1 MKLHSSLLFFSSIFH
16 FYTLSSSLNSD
27 GLALLSFKTHWT
39 SLPPL
44 INSTWNPSHSTPC
57 SWAGLKCNSFH
68 RVISLN
74 LSCLD
79 IYGQLGPQIANCTQ
93 LQHLDLSYNYFNGQ
107 IPQSFTNLHNLKY
120 LDLSVNILTAPFP
133 HFLSQIPLLKVLD
146 LSYNQLHGSIST
158 TIANMTHL
166 QELYLKYNNFS
177 GSIPSSIGNCT
188 QLQDLYLNDNQL
200 EGVLPYSLNNLNEL
214 LNFDVANNKLTGTIP
229 LGSSGCRNLQFLDI
243 SFNDFG
249 SGIPYSIGNYTALS
263 QFAAVKSNLVGPIP
277 SSIGLLT
284 KLSVL
289 RLSEN
294 HLSGKIPS
302 EIGNCKSL
310 TELHLYSNRLDGKI
324 PSELGKLSELRDLEL
339 FSNQLRGEIPL
350 EIWKI
355 RGLEYL
361 FVYNNSLSGELP
373 VEMTELKNLKNI
385 SLFNNMFSGVI
396 PQSLGINSS
405 LVQLDFVN
413 NRFTGNLP
421 PNLCYGRKLSVL
433 NMGINQLQG
442 RIPLDVGR
450 CTTLRRVILKQNKFN
465 GPLPEFE
472 RNTNLLYM
480 EISNNE
486 INGSIPSSLGNCT
499 NLTDLML
506 SMNKLSGSIPPEL
519 GSLVNLRTLNLAHN
533 DLEGPLPFQL
543 ANCTKMD
550 KFDVGFNFLNGSLPS
565 SLQKWTKLNTLVLN
579 ENRFS
584 GGIPEFLSAFK
595 DLSELQLGG
604 NMFGGKIPNSVGTL
618 QNLIYGLNL
627 SSNGLIGDIPVEIGK
642 LKSLL
647 MMDLS
652 RNNLT
657 GSIQVL
663 DDLPSL
669 VEISISNNS
678 FQGPVPKMLMKRFNS
693 RLSSF
698 SGNPGLCISC
708 SPSSGFVC
716 NESSYVKPCDN
727 NNNSMS
733 NKGLSKVAIVMIAIG
748 SSIFVVLLL
757 MGLVY
762 IFGRKSKQQ
771 VHITDNGGPSSL
783 LNKVMEATSNLN
795 DRYIIGRGAHGVVY
809 KANVSQ
815 DKAFAVKKLAFAVS
829 KGKNLSM
836 VREIQTLGQIK
847 HRNLVKLEN
856 FWLRQDYGL
865 ILYSYMPNGSL
876 YDVLHEKKPA
886 PSLEWNVRYKIAI
899 GIAHGLTYLHYDCV
913 PPIVHRDIKPNN
925 ILLDSDMEPH
935 IADFGIAKL
944 LDQSST
950 SNPSL
955 SVPGTIGYI
964 APENAYTT
972 VSSRECDVYS
982 YGVVLLELIT
992 RKKVV
997 DSSFPEGTDLV
1008 GWVRLLWSETGEI
1021 NQIVDSSLA
1030 NECLDTN
1037 IMENVAEVLMV
1048 ALRCAEN
1055 DPHKRPKMT
1064 DVTKQLSD
1072 SNPQK
1077 KKVRRASFVKD
1088 F

>member
-1 MKLHSSLLFFSSIFH
+1 MKLYSSLLFFSSFFH
-16 FYTLSSSLNSD
+16 FYTLSSALNSD
-27 GLALLSFKTHWT
+27 GLALLSFKSHWT

-44 INSTWNPSHSTPC
+44 INSTWVPSHSTPC

-74 LSCLD
+74 LSYLD
-79 IYGQLGPQIANCTQ
+79 IYGPLGPEIANCTH
-93 LQHLDLSYNYFNGQ
+93 LQHIDLSYNYFNGQ
-107 IPQSFTNLHNLKY
+107 IPHSFANLHKLKY
-120 LDLSVNILTAPFP
+120 LSLAVNLLYAPFP
-133 HFLSQIPLLKVLD
+133 HFLSQIPHLKLLD

-158 TIANMTHL
+158 SVTNMTHL
-166 QELYLKYNNFS
+166 QDFYLQFNNFS
-177 GSIPSSIGNCT
+177 RAIPSSIGNCT
-188 QLQDLYLNDNQL
+188 KLQDLYLNDNQL
-200 EGVLPYSLNNLNEL
+200 EVILPYSLNNLNHL

-229 LGSSGCRNLQFLDI
+229 LSFSGCRNLQFLDI

-249 SGIPYSIGNYTALS
+249 SAIPYSIGNCTALS
-263 QFAAVKSNLVGPIP
+263 QFAAVKSNLVGAIP

-284 KLSVL
+284 KLSIL

-302 EIGNCKSL
+302 EIGNCRSL
-310 TELHLYSNRLDGKI
+310 NELHLYSNRLDGKI
-324 PSELGKLSELRDLEL
+324 PKELGKLSELRDLEL
-339 FSNQLRGEIPL
+339 FSNQLSGEIPRD
-350 EIWKI
+350 IWKI
-355 RGLEYL
+355 RSLEHL

-421 PNLCYGRKLSVL
+421 PNLCFGRKLSVL
-433 NMGINQLQG
+433 NMGINRFRG
-442 RIPLDVGR
+442 RIPPDVGR
-450 CTTLRRVILKQNKFN
+450 CPTLRRVILKQNKFTE
-465 GPLPEFE
+465 PLPDFK
-472 RNTNLLYM
+472 RNTNLVFM

-506 SMNKLSGSIPPEL
+506 SMNKFSGRIPPEL
-519 GSLVNLRTLNLAHN
+519 GSLVNLRTLDLAHN
-533 DLEGPLPFQL
+533 NLEGPLPFQL
-543 ANCTKMD
+543 SNCTKMD
-550 KFDVGFNFLNGSLPS
+550 KFDAGFNFLNGSLPS
-565 SLQKWTKLNTLVLN
+565 SLQKWTRLNTLILN

-584 GGIPEFLSAFK
+584 GGIPEFLLAFK

-604 NMFGGKIPNSVGTL
+604 NMFGGKIPASVGTL

-642 LKSLL
+642 LKTLQ

-663 DDLPSL
+663 DELPSL
-669 VEISISNNS
+669 VEINLLNNS
-678 FQGPVPKMLMKRFNS
+678 FQGPIPKMLMKRFNS
-693 RLSSF
+693 RMSSF

-708 SPSSGFVC
+708 SASSGLVC
-716 NESSYVKPCDN
+716 KESSYVKPCD
-727 NNNSMS
+727 S
-733 NKGLSKVAIVMIAIG
+733 NKPMNNKGPSKIAIVMIAIG

-762 IFGRKSKQQ
+762 IFAYGRKSKQQ

-783 LNKVMEATSNLN
+783 LNKVMEATSNLSE
-795 DRYIIGRGAHGVVY
+795 RYIIGRGAHGVVY
-809 KANVSQ
+809 KALVSQ
-815 DKAFAVKKLAFAVS
+815 DKAFAVKKLAFAAS

-836 VREIQTLGQIK
+836 VREIQTLGQIR

-856 FWLRQDYGL
+856 FWLQQDYGL

-886 PSLEWNVRYKIAI
+886 PSLEWNVRYKIAF
-899 GIAHGLTYLHYDCV
+899 GIAHGLAYLHYDCD

-997 DSSFPEGTDLV
+997 DPSFTGTDLV

-1021 NQIVDSSLA
+1021 NQIIDSSLA

-1037 IMENVAEVLMV
+1037 IMENVTEVLMV
-1048 ALRCAEN
+1048 ALRCAEK
-1055 DPHKRPKMT
+1055 DPHMRPKMT

-1072 SNPQK
+1072 SNPQN

>member
-27 GLALLSFKTHWT
+27 GLALLSFKSHWT

-74 LSCLD
+74 LSYLD
-79 IYGQLGPQIANCTQ
+79 IYGQLGPEIANCTQ
-93 LQHLDLSYNYFNGQ
+93 LQHLDLRYNYFHGQ
-107 IPQSFTNLHNLKY
+107 VPHSFTNLHQLKY
-120 LDLSVNILTAPFP
+120 LHLSTNLLTGPFP
-133 HFLSQIPLLKVLD
+133 HFLSQIPHLKLLD
-146 LSYNQLHGSIST
+146 LFDNQLNGSIST
-158 TIANMTHL
+158 TIANITHL
-166 QELYLKYNNFS
+166 QELYLQYNNFS
-177 GSIPSSIGNCT
+177 GAIPSSIGNCT
-188 QLQDLYLNDNQL
+188 QLQDLYLNVNQL
-200 EGVLPYSLNNLNEL
+200 EGVLPYSLNNLNHRVR
-214 LNFDVANNKLTGTIP
+214 FQVAYNKLTGTIP
-229 LGSSGCRNLQFLDI
+229 LGSSGCRNLLFLDI

-249 SGIPYSIGNYTALS
+249 SSVPYGIGNCTGLS
-263 QFAAVKSNLVGPIP
+263 QFAAVNSNLVGAIP

-284 KLSVL
+284 KLSIL
-289 RLSEN
+289 RLCKN
-294 HLSGKIPS
+294 HLSGKIPP

-339 FSNQLRGEIPL
+339 FSNQLSGEIPL

-355 RGLEYL
+355 RGLEHL

-385 SLFNNMFSGVI
+385 SLFNNIFSGVI

-421 PNLCYGRKLSVL
+421 PNLCFGRKLNVL
-433 NMGINQLQG
+433 NMGINRLRG

-450 CTTLRRVILKQNKFN
+450 CTTLRRVILKQNKFT
-465 GPLPEFE
+465 GPLPDFE
-472 RNTNLLYM
+472 RNTNPLYM
-480 EISNNE
+480 EISHNE

-506 SMNKLSGSIPPEL
+506 SANKLSGRIPPEL
-519 GSLVNLRTLNLAHN
+519 GKLVNLRTLDLGHN

-565 SLQKWTKLNTLVLN
+565 SLQKWTKLNTLILN
-579 ENRFS
+579 ENYFS
-584 GGIPEFLSAFK
+584 GGIPEFLSAFE

-604 NMFGGKIPNSVGTL
+604 NMFGGEIPNSVGTL

-642 LKSLL
+642 LKSLQ
-647 MMDLS
+647 MIDLS
-652 RNNLT
+652 QNNLT

-663 DDLPSL
+663 DELPSL
-669 VEISISNNS
+669 VEINLSNNS
-678 FQGPVPKMLMKRFNS
+678 FQGSIPKMLMKLFNS

-708 SPSSGFVC
+708 SPSSGLVC

-727 NNNSMS
+727 NNKMN
-733 NKGLSKVAIVMIAIG
+733 NQGLSKIVIVMIAIG

-757 MGLVY
+757 MGLVH
-762 IFGRKSKQQ
+762 IFVGRKSNQQ
-771 VHITDNGGPSSL
+771 VHITDDEGRLSL
-783 LNKVMEATSNLN
+783 LNKVMEATSNLS

-815 DKAFAVKKLAFAVS
+815 DKAFAIKKLAFAAS
-829 KGKNLSM
+829 KDKNLSM

-856 FWLRQDYGL
+856 FWLRHDYGL
-865 ILYSYMPNGSL
+865 IMYSYMPNGSL

-899 GIAHGLTYLHYDCV
+899 GIAHGLSYLHYDCD

-972 VSSRECDVYS
+972 VSNRECDVYS

-997 DSSFPEGTDLV
+997 DPSFTEGTDLV

-1037 IMENVAEVLMV
+1037 MMENVAKVLMM

-1055 DPHKRPKMT
+1055 DPHNRPKMT

-1077 KKVRRASFVKD
+1077 KKVRRARFVKD